1 MWYKL
6 ALCSTAKQ
14 YMLYLDIMCSSNVGR
29 ETFLRSSHT
38 LTKSLYGD
46 FLAYKKK
53 ITVITLMRESIHVT
67 ELVGGH
73 VLTTILLF
81 TCSV

>member
-1 MWYKL
+1 MW
-6 ALCSTAKQ
+6 
-14 YMLYLDIMCSSNVGR
+14 G
-29 ETFLRSSHT
+29 ETFLHSSHT